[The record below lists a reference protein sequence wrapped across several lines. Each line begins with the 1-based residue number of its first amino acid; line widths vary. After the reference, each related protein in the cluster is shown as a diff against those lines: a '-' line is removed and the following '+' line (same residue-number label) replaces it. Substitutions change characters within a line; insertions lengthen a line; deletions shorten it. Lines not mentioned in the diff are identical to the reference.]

1 MDPICHTL
9 TGAALGCTGLQ
20 KRSRFGR
27 ATLIIAANLPDVDA
41 VTYLVDGVDSLGI
54 RRGVTHGVPALVV
67 LPVLLA
73 LAMKGLSLLM
83 RGAPLKQDADFRQL
97 WLLSAIGMATHPFLD
112 YLNNYGM
119 RWLMPFV
126 DRWVYGDTLYIVDP
140 VVWAILLSGVILTAA
155 VKGERTAWWRRP
167 AAIALAVMGAYIALN
182 AGGTLLARHA
192 TVTVLQN
199 DPPSRLM
206 ASPVLMRP
214 LERRLVLE
222 YEDVYRVGKVDLFPE
237 LSVEIEDLAIP
248 KGDPRDL
255 ARAATTVDA
264 RVFLHW
270 ARFPFTES
278 QLIHNSRVIRVMD
291 ARYVREWEDGFGA
304 IAVNVPVD

>member
-1 MDPICHTL
+1 VDPICHTL

-73 LAMKGLSLLM
+73 LAMKGLSLTL
-83 RGAPLKQDADFRQL
+83 RGSPVKPDADFRQL
-97 WLLSAIGMATHPFLD
+97 WLLSAVGMATHPLLD
-112 YLNNYGM
+112 YLNNYGL

-126 DRWVYGDTLYIVDP
+126 DRWVYGDTLFIVDP
-140 VVWAILLSGVILTAA
+140 FVWAILLAGVILTAA
-155 VKGERTAWWRRP
+155 VKGDRTAWPHRP
-167 AAIALAVMGAYIALN
+167 AAIALAATGAYIALN
-182 AGGTLLARHA
+182 ACGTLLARHA
-192 TVTVLQN
+192 TVTALQDN
-199 DPPSRLM
+199 PPSRLM

-222 YEDVYRVGKVDLFPE
+222 YEDVYRVGKVDLFPA
-237 LSVEIEDLAIP
+237 LSVEIEDLAIA

-255 ARAATTVDA
+255 ARAAATGDG
-264 RVFLHW
+264 RVFLRW
-270 ARFPFTES
+270 ARFPFSES
-278 QLIHNSRVIRVMD
+278 ESVHNSRVIRVMD

-304 IAVNVPVD
+304 IEVIVPVD

>member
-9 TGAALGCTGLQ
+9 TGAALSCTGLQ

-67 LPVLLA
+67 LPLLLA
-73 LAMKGLSLLM
+73 LAMKGLSLLI
-83 RGAPLKQDADFRQL
+83 RGSPGNNADFRQL
-97 WLLSAIGMATHPFLD
+97 WLLSAIGMATHPLLD

-140 VVWAILLSGVILTAA
+140 FVWTILLAGIILAA
-155 VKGERTAWWRRP
+155 VVKGDPAAWWVRP
-167 AAIALAVMGAYIALN
+167 AAISLAVTVAYIALN

-192 TVTVLQN
+192 TVTASQG

-206 ASPVLMRP
+206 ASPVLIRP
-214 LERRLVLE
+214 WERRLVLE
-222 YEDVYRVGKVDLFPE
+222 YENVYRVGKVELIPV
-237 LSVEIEDLAIP
+237 LSVEIEDLVIP
-248 KGDPRDL
+248 KGDARDL
-255 ARAATTVDA
+255 ARAATTVDG
-264 RVFLHW
+264 RTFLHW
-270 ARFPFTES
+270 ARFPFSES
-278 QLIHNSRVIRVMD
+278 ELIDGSRVIRVMD

-304 IAVNVPVD
+304 IAVNVPID